1 VSADDPI
8 DLRLLPGSS
17 TVDDRGHLV
26 IGGSDLEQLARVF
39 STSLYV
45 YDEDEVV
52 ARCRAYAEAFG
63 ADAVAYAAKAFLC
76 GAMARIVATASFST
90 LLCSMA
96 PETPTG
102 WAAPTLVPGAMA
114 ATEPVR
120 RMNVP
125 AEAARAPSGET
136 YVITGTGEFRM
147 AWVMVRIEES
157 SPPGVSMVRTT
168 AAAFSLAAASTF
180 PLM

>member
-1 VSADDPI
+1 RRARTRRDAPPVCRQRLERRARCRRGERRVSADDPI

-39 STSLYV
+39 STPLYV

-76 GAMARIVATASFST
+76 GAMARIVA
-90 LLCSMA
+90 
-96 PETPTG
+96 
-102 WAAPTLVPGAMA
+102 
-114 ATEPVR
+114 
-120 RMNVP
+120 
-125 AEAARAPSGET
+125 
-136 YVITGTGEFRM
+136 
-147 AWVMVRIEES
+147 
-157 SPPGVSMVRTT
+157 
-168 AAAFSLAAASTF
+168 
-180 PLM
+180 